1 MNFKDQVVIITGASA
16 GIGKAT
22 AEEFAAH
29 GAILILADRNEKAGQ
44 ELTEKLVNQGATA
57 TFHPVDVSNL
67 ASVESLFDFCI
78 KKYNRL
84 DHLINNAGIANDLCF
99 FEAIPD
105 EVWHKV
111 IAVNQ
116 TGVFYGMRAALK
128 IMREQGGGSIV
139 NTASAAG
146 IGAAPRMGAYAASKH
161 AVVGMTKTA
170 AHEYGK
176 FNIRINAVCPS
187 VIETEMGTGGLVHDP
202 KLYKMMEMSVPMKR
216 FGKASEVAKTIC
228 WLSSEEASYLNGVA
242 LSVDGGLKA

>member
-22 AEEFAAH
+22 SEEFAAR
-29 GAILILADRNEKAGQ
+29 GAIVILADRNEKEGQ
-44 ELTEKLVNQGATA
+44 ALAEKLVNQGATA
-57 TFHPVDVSNL
+57 NFHPVDVSNL
-67 ASVESLFDFCI
+67 ESVEALFDFCI

-84 DHLINNAGIANDLCF
+84 DHLINNAGIANDFSF
-99 FEAIPD
+99 FESITD
-105 EVWHKV
+105 EDWHKV

-128 IMREQGGGSIV
+128 IMRAQGHGAIV

-187 VIETEMGTGGLVHDP
+187 VIETAMGTDALTMDP
-202 KLYKMMEMSVPMKR
+202 KLYKMMEMAVPMKR

-228 WLSSEEASYLNGVA
+228 WLCSEEASYLNGVA

>member
-1 MNFKDQVVIITGASA
+1 MNFKDQVAIITGASA

-22 AEEFAAH
+22 AEEFADQ
-29 GAILILADRNEKAGQ
+29 GAILILADQNEEAGNR
-44 ELTEKLVNQGATA
+44 LVEKLISQGTTA
-57 TFHPVDVSNL
+57 HFHPVDVANL
-67 ASVESLFDFCI
+67 ASVEALFDFCM

-99 FEAIPD
+99 FESISD

-128 IMREQGGGSIV
+128 IMREQGNGSII

-187 VIETEMGTGGLVHDP
+187 VIDTEMGTGGLADDP
-202 KLYKMMEMSVPMKR
+202 KVFKMMEMAVPMKR

-228 WLSSEEASYLNGVA
+228 WLSSKEASYLNGVA
-242 LSVDGGLKA
+242 LPIDGGLKA

>member
-1 MNFKDQVVIITGASA
+1 MKFKNQVAIITGAAA
-16 GIGKAT
+16 GIGKST
-22 AEEFAAH
+22 AQEFAAQ
-29 GAILILADRNEKAGQ
+29 GAIVILADRNEAAGQ
-44 ELTEKLVNQGATA
+44 ALAETLVSKGVTA
-57 TFHPVDVSNL
+57 TFHATDVSNL
-67 ASVESLFDFCI
+67 ASVEAVFEFCMNTY
-78 KKYNRL
+78 KRL
-84 DHLINNAGIANDLCF
+84 DHLVNNAGIANDFSF
-99 FEAIPD
+99 FESITD
-105 EVWHKV
+105 EDWHKV

-128 IMREQGGGSIV
+128 IMRVQGFGSII

-176 FNIRINAVCPS
+176 FNVRINAVCPS
-187 VIETEMGTGGLVHDP
+187 IIETEMGMSGIEDDP
-202 KLYKMMEMSVPMKR
+202 KIYKMMEMAVPMKR